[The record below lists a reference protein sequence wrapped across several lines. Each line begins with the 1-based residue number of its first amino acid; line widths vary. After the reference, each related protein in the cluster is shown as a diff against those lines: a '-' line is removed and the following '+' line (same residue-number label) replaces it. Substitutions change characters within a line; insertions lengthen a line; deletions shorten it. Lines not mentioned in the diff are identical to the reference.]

1 MSSNVSEFYDQYSK
15 QQLNTGVHIRHYTI
29 LTRLKKAGLKPNH
42 RVLEVGCGIGT
53 LTGLL
58 GSYLKDGK
66 LTAVDI
72 SPESIEIAKK
82 RTEALKHVDYV
93 VTDMSDFAPEGKF
106 DFIVFPDVLEHIPKE
121 QHNAIFRLLSKSLH
135 EGSKMAIHIPDPIAL
150 DFIRANTPELLQ
162 IIDQSLYME
171 DFCKAMEGTTLM
183 VETYERYPLFTIEP
197 DYNWILLS
205 MKRSYSSM
213 PKQSK
218 YKLKLVEWLR
228 H

>member
-82 RTEALKHVDYV
+82 RTKKKKNAE
-93 VTDMSDFAPEGKF
+93 
-106 DFIVFPDVLEHIPKE
+106 VLVCG
-121 QHNAIFRLLSKSLH
+121 R
-135 EGSKMAIHIPDPIAL
+135 M
-150 DFIRANTPELLQ
+150 
-162 IIDQSLYME
+162 
-171 DFCKAMEGTTLM
+171 
-183 VETYERYPLFTIEP
+183 
-197 DYNWILLS
+197 
-205 MKRSYSSM
+205 
-213 PKQSK
+213 
-218 YKLKLVEWLR
+218 
-228 H
+228 